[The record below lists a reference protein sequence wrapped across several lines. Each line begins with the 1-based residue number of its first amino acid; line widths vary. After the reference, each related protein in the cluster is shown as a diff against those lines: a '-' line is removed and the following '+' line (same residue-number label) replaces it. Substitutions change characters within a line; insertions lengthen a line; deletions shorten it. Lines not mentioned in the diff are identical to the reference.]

1 MGKDIDT
8 LSKGL
13 EAYKARDYETAVRH
27 LEQATMENHDDYR
40 AFLYLGAAY
49 VGAGRGN
56 AAIGAFRRAAELHPE
71 DARVHY
77 NLGQAYE
84 AAGVPREAI
93 YEYSLA
99 LKINPYYTNAR
110 TAFTALKSRTT
121 AQNGRK
127 MQFSS

>member
-1 MGKDIDT
+1 MGKEMET
-8 LSKGL
+8 LKGGL
-13 EAYKARDYETAVRH
+13 EAFKTSDYTTAVSL
-27 LEQATMENHDDYR
+27 LEQATMEDHEDYQ

-49 VGAGRGN
+49 VGAGRNN
-56 AAIGAFRRAAELHPE
+56 AAIGAFRRAAELRPE

-93 YEYSLA
+93 FEYTQA

-110 TAFTALKSRTT
+110 AAFTSLKTRTA
-121 AQNGRK
+121 AQNGRN
-127 MQFSS
+127 MQLSA